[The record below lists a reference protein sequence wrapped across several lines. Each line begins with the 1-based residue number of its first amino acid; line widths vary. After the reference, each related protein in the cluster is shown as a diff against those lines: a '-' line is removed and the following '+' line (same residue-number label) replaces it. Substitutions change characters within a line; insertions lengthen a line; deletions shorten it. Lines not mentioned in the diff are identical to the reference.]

1 MHAFMG
7 RNGRALI
14 LALALAA
21 FGAVPAA
28 AQRQQAR
35 QQAQRQQINDDFR
48 LSPELGFEYRLSPQW
63 RLTFD
68 TRLFLNQAMSNVQKL
83 EMQPGVEYA
92 LSPNWSVAGGYIQ
105 YQRLPAQVSTTRGP
119 YEDVTYGTTFGR
131 LEIANRLRTEE
142 LFYDNNGA
150 LLIRT
155 RYRLSL
161 QHPIPETPWA
171 VLVSN
176 ELYLNLKTD
185 GTTLPAGYDRNKLYG
200 GLVVEIGRGAK
211 ASAGYELTSYEP
223 RGDLRQVHTLRLG
236 FAFAL
241 N

>member
-1 MHAFMG
+1 MKAFMG
-7 RNGRALI
+7 RNGQALI
-14 LALALAA
+14 LALAAA
-21 FGAVPAA
+21 ALGAVPAA

-35 QQAQRQQINDDFR
+35 QQAQQQTNDDFR

-68 TRLFLNQAMSNVQKL
+68 TRLYLTQAMSNVHEL

-92 LSPNWSVAGGYIQ
+92 LSPNWAVAGGYVQ
-105 YQRLPAQVSTTRGP
+105 YQRLPAQVSSSRGP
-119 YEDVTYGTTFGR
+119 YEDIAYGTIFGR
-131 LEIANRLRTEE
+131 LEVANRLRTEE
-142 LFYDNNGA
+142 LLFDNSGA

-171 VLVSN
+171 VLVSD
-176 ELYLNLKTD
+176 EVYLNLKTD
-185 GTTLPAGYDRNKLYG
+185 GTTPPAGYDRNKLYG
-200 GLVVEIGRGAK
+200 GLVVEIGHGAK

-223 RGDLRQVHTLRLG
+223 RGNLHEVHTLRFG

>member
-14 LALALAA
+14 LALALAV

-35 QQAQRQQINDDFR
+35 QQVQQRQTNDDFR

-92 LSPNWSVAGGYIQ
+92 LSPNWSVAGGYVQ
-105 YQRLPAQVSTTRGP
+105 YPRLPAQVSTTRGP
-119 YEDVTYGTTFGR
+119 DEDVTHGTTFG
-131 LEIANRLRTEE
+131 
-142 LFYDNNGA
+142 
-150 LLIRT
+150 
-155 RYRLSL
+155 
-161 QHPIPETPWA
+161 
-171 VLVSN
+171 VV
-176 ELYLNLKTD
+176 KTF
-185 GTTLPAGYDRNKLYG
+185 L
-200 GLVVEIGRGAK
+200 
-211 ASAGYELTSYEP
+211 ASASEPQVEP
-223 RGDLRQVHTLRLG
+223 RPPARWFLRSWAPSPSWSGV
-236 FAFAL
+236 
-241 N
+241 